1 MCVCVDQ
8 LVNGDDKK
16 NEDIGFDN
24 DDRNDCDDDYDGDGD
39 DYDDDDDTAD
49 ELELLLGFLASSL
62 CLRSPSA
69 VIGTHAAS
77 HERRNKRK
85 KRKIAK
91 KGKKIVKLE

>member
-1 MCVCVDQ
+1 MCVDQ

-16 NEDIGFDN
+16 DEYIYYRFDN
-24 DDRNDCDDDYDGDGD
+24 LDSNDCDN
-39 DYDDDDDTAD
+39 DYDDDDDRAD

-77 HERRNKRK
+77 HEGEQKNEREK
-85 KRKIAK
+85 
-91 KGKKIVKLE
+91 

>member
-8 LVNGDDKK
+8 LVNGDDK
-16 NEDIGFDN
+16 NDECIDYRFDD
-24 DDRNDCDDDYDGDGD
+24 DDRNDCDD

-77 HERRNKRK
+77 HEEEQKNEREK
-85 KRKIAK
+85 
-91 KGKKIVKLE
+91 